1 MKIVYCLDQNFVRYA
16 EVSIKSYKEHN
27 PTAEIIVVSESK
39 IPHIGQDRNFLIKL
53 PKLYRNR
60 GEGDRISNAAYLKLF
75 LTGLPFDKI
84 LYVDGDTIC
93 QKPLKELWDMPCE
106 YINICESH
114 SFGKKQAAALGTDKY
129 GLTGMMLMNLTNL
142 RKIGFTEKCVEVAES
157 DFTPATGWQHDETCI
172 NVAMSGKLTFI
183 DKVFNYCHKRFYND
197 PINEKDAYILHYV
210 GKDKSDMILPAK
222 YKEIHKIGKEI
233 KGKRVAIVGNA
244 KSLFDKRYGA
254 EIDNHDFIIRF
265 NKGFITVP
273 QAQGTKT
280 DMLILALNL
289 RFDERQSF
297 NARYIVNRSKHYDNQ
312 TIWTIDQQER
322 MDICARIG
330 KQPSSGFMAIDIC
343 LAFGASEI
351 DLYGF
356 DFEETPTFYNPPYYQ
371 TQHDYSAEKEIVIG
385 YEKEGKLKIN
395 R

>member
-1 MKIVYCLDQNFVRYA
+1 MKIVYCLDKNFVRYA
-16 EVSIKSYKEHN
+16 EVSIKSYKENN
-27 PTAEIIVVSESK
+27 PTAEIIVVSEEK
-39 IPHIGQDRNFLIKL
+39 IPAIGQDRNFLIKL

-60 GEGDRISNAAYLKLF
+60 GVGDRISNAAYLKLF

-93 QKPLKELWDMPCE
+93 QKPLKTLWETPCE
-106 YINICESH
+106 YIALTESH
-114 SFGKKQAAALGTDKY
+114 SYGMRQAASILAKKY
-129 GLTGMMLMNLTNL
+129 GLTGMMLMNLQNL
-142 RKIGFTEKCVEVAES
+142 RKIGFTEKCLEVAES
-157 DFTPATGWQHDETCI
+157 DFIPPSGWYHDETCI
-172 NVAMSGKLTFI
+172 NVALGDKLTFI
-183 DKVFNYCHKRFYND
+183 DKAYNYCHNRFYEKA
-197 PINEKDAYILHYV
+197 ISEKDAYILHYV
-210 GKDKSDMILPAK
+210 GKDKSDMLASGK
-222 YKEIHKIGKEI
+222 YKAISKIGKEI

-244 KSLFDKRYGA
+244 KSLFDKRYGK

-289 RFDERQSF
+289 RFDERKSF
-297 NARYIVNRSKHYDNQ
+297 NARYVVNRSKHYDNQ
-312 TIWTIDQQER
+312 TIWTIGCQER

-356 DFEETPTFYNPPYYQ
+356 DFEETPTFYNPPDYQ

>member
-1 MKIVYCLDQNFVRYA
+1 MKIVYCLDQKFVRYA

-27 PTAEIIVVSESK
+27 PTAEIIVVSEEK
-39 IPHIGQDRNFLIKL
+39 IPYIGQDRNFLIKL
-53 PKLYRNR
+53 PKLYRNK

-93 QKPLKELWDMPCE
+93 QKPLKTLWDTPCE
-106 YINICESH
+106 YIALTESH
-114 SFGKKQAAALGTDKY
+114 IAGTQQAAALGTDKY
-129 GLTGMMLMNLTNL
+129 GLTGMMLMNLSNL
-142 RKIGFTEKCVEVAES
+142 RKIGFTDKCLEVAES
-157 DFTPATGWQHDETCI
+157 DFTPAISWQHDETCI
-172 NVAMSGKLTFI
+172 NVAMQGRLKFI
-183 DKVFNYCHKRFYND
+183 DKAFNYCHNRFYNA

-210 GKDKSDMILPAK
+210 GKDKSEMILPDK

-244 KSLFDKRYGA
+244 KSLFDKIYGPD
-254 EIDNHDFIIRF
+254 IDNHDFIIRF

-312 TIWTIDQQER
+312 TIWTIGCQER

-356 DFEETPTFYNPPYYQ
+356 DFEATPTFYNPPDYQ
-371 TQHDYSAEKEIVIG
+371 TQHDYSAEEEIVLG